1 MFINIEIC
9 HHSHIPQELGKFS
22 RLSKNQ
28 FPDLSLLRNTDNLL
42 ATLIYWCATKKKTN
56 RRYTKRIVSRT
67 RLRVVISAQALFVIL
82 ETQQAFPPIWLQITD
97 VWCRIVVHV
106 WRFSHKLSIKPF
118 IGFWTIF
125 TNTTEFSK
133 SEKKKLHC
141 DNYVGRSIT
150 RLPNTNTG
158 SWSQTRLQA
167 KKRNFY
173 VPAHGFLILNRVF
186 KARNS

>member
-133 SEKKKLHC
+133 SEKR
-141 DNYVGRSIT
+141 NYIAIT
-150 RLPNTNTG
+150 TSAGAYP
-158 SWSQTRLQA
+158 
-167 KKRNFY
+167 
-173 VPAHGFLILNRVF
+173 GFLTLTLEVGAKQGYRLKNGTFMYQLTVFWFWIVF